1 VLKDSYRAY
10 LREHKS
16 AILRLQYY
24 AVSILWIREGVV
36 PVPPFESRIASL
48 LSFLDFLK
56 EVIESALKPK
66 SNILQDLRVHLA
78 HIRIT

>member
-16 AILRLQYY
+16 AILQYY